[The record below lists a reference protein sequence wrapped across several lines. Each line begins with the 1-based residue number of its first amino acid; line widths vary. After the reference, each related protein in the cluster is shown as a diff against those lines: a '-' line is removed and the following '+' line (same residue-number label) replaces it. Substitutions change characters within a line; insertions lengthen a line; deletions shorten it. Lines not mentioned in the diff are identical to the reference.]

1 MRGCRQMAGK
11 TPGLDFAI
19 QMAVR
24 DLLKVAF
31 GFVGGTSWDE
41 FSKVFNEGATEKYNV
56 SVLEEM
62 SRTKTVKGVERPKKN
77 ISHRFAVRLIRF
89 CRTEPGLIVTAK
101 LAERL
106 GVLWDSPD
114 RPAKRTKTPDEP
126 GGFIPALGLTDDVA
140 VRSIRRFNGEYL
152 HFAMNEDEMIVTTQ
166 CTLSEERGADAAPV
180 FRSKRWYEFGPV
192 EAVGVYFSWDTNLYL
207 LASPA
212 GEVDLRLSIFNVMS
226 SAKSKQHILR
236 GMALGV
242 NPKKTILS
250 SRCVLVQAGCV
261 EPEIANQLWDDPAAV
276 ESFKNIKPG
285 AGSPATNFRA
295 IAEYLCGEETVDYI
309 KLIKLTAAG

>member
-1 MRGCRQMAGK
+1 MAGK

-101 LAERL
+101 LAEQL
-106 GVLWDSPD
+106 GVLWDFPD

-192 EAVGVYFSWDTNLYL
+192 EAVGVYFSWDTNLCL

-276 ESFKNIKPG
+276 KSFKNIKPG

>member
-1 MRGCRQMAGK
+1 MAGK

-24 DLLKVAF
+24 DLLKLAF

-62 SRTKTVKGVERPKKN
+62 SRTKTVKGVERPKKI
-77 ISHRFAVRLIRF
+77 ISHRFAVRLITF
-89 CRTEPGLIVTAK
+89 CRTEPGLIVPAE

-106 GVLWDSPD
+106 GVLWGSPD

-152 HFAMNEDEMIVTTQ
+152 HFALNEDEMIVTTR

-180 FRSKRWYEFGPV
+180 FRSKRWYSEFGPV

-212 GEVDLRLSIFNVMS
+212 GEVDLRLSIFNVLSSS
-226 SAKSKQHILR
+226 SAKSKQHVLR

-250 SRCVLVQAGCV
+250 SRCVLVQAECV

-285 AGSPATNFRA
+285 AGSPDTKFRA

-309 KLIKLTAAG
+309 KLIKLTAPG